1 MKILYFVA
9 IVLLTSCTS
18 SLVYSPSVGVTNN
31 KIEKGDVNLQAA
43 FELLPE
49 TIPKEIEDN
58 YSKGMNLGFA
68 YGINDK
74 ISLKLRAWSDLKT
87 YTDTFSEAFR
97 HGYSA
102 GLMFDFT
109 DDKGGWIF
117 YPRVGI
123 LFDDNSV
130 DGGGISFN
138 SLYKMQVN
146 KTLSL
151 YGGVGLVLGWRDIS
165 SEVEKKEYGY
175 GLLFNIGSSFDIYK
189 GLGINFELNPV
200 YQLNMY
206 DEVNHFLVAPSIG
219 FYYHI

>member
-1 MKILYFVA
+1 MKIIY
-9 IVLLTSCTS
+9 IVILTLLFSCTS
-18 SLVYSPSVGVTNN
+18 SLVYSPSVGVSN
-31 KIEKGDVNLQAA
+31 KKIDKGDVNLQASY
-43 FELLPE
+43 ELLPE
-49 TIPKEIEDN
+49 TRPDKVDDK
-58 YSKGMNLGFA
+58 YSNGMNLGLS
-68 YGINDK
+68 YGFTDNA
-74 ISLKLRAWSDLKT
+74 SLKLRGWNDMVK
-87 YTDTFSEAFR
+87 YPNDFR

-102 GLMFDFT
+102 GLMLDYT
-109 DDKGGWIF
+109 ENGNGWLI
-117 YPRVGI
+117 YPRAGI

-151 YGGVGLVLGWRDIS
+151 YGGMGLVLGWRDIS
-165 SEVEKKEYGY
+165 NKVEKKQYGY
-175 GLLFNIGSSFDIYK
+175 GLLLNLGSSYDIYK

-206 DEVNHFLVAPSIG
+206 DDVNHFIVAPAIG

>member
-9 IVLLTSCTS
+9 IVLLSSCTS
-18 SLVYSPSVGVTNN
+18 SLVYSPSVGVTNK
-31 KIEKGDVNLQAA
+31 KIEKGDINLQAA
-43 FELLPE
+43 YELLPE
-49 TIPKEIEDN
+49 TRPDRVEDN
-58 YSKGMNLGFA
+58 FSNGLNLGLS
-68 YGINDK
+68 YGLTENT
-74 ISLKLRAWSDLKT
+74 SLKLRGWNDMVK
-87 YTDTFSEAFR
+87 YPKNFR

-102 GLMFDFT
+102 GLMFDYT
-109 DDKGGWIF
+109 EKGSGWLF

-123 LFDDNSV
+123 LFDDNTV

-165 SEVEKKEYGY
+165 NEVEKKEYGY